1 MEDANRVARCP
12 EPTYASGMPS
22 PFPGMDP
29 YLEGAEWASVYVE
42 LSAEIARQLAPKVR
56 PHYVVRTMRRF
67 VVDGD
72 DAIAIADI
80 NPDIAVARPPTPEPQ
95 PHPSAE
101 GADPRQ
107 PASTAVTAALPLRIT
122 APMPVRVPHVTVE
135 IRDVASHGLV
145 TAIEVLSPANK
156 RGMGHRQYLARRQRL
171 LLSSAHLIEI
181 DLLRSGQRPP
191 MDAPLPPAPYFVF
204 VSRAEDRP
212 VIDVWPIGLDTP
224 LPIVPV
230 PLLAGDPDATLDL
243 QQAFDAVYDG
253 MGYDLSTDYGRPP
266 DVPLAGADAAWAA
279 ERLRARRP

>member
-1 MEDANRVARCP
+1 
-12 EPTYASGMPS
+12 MPS

-29 YLEGAEWASVYVE
+29 YLEGAEWASVHVE

-56 PHYVVRTMRRF
+56 PRYVVRTMRRF

-72 DAIAIADI
+72 DAIAIADVY
-80 NPDIAVARPPTPEPQ
+80 PDIAVARSPSPVPRPRPT
-95 PHPSAE
+95 AE
-101 GADPRQ
+101 GTDPRQ
-107 PASTAVTAALPLRIT
+107 PPSTTVTTPLPLRIS

-135 IRDVASHGLV
+135 IRDVASRGLV

-156 RGMGHRQYLARRQRL
+156 RGLGHRQYLARRQRL
-171 LLSSAHLIEI
+171 LLSSAHVIEI
-181 DLLRSGQRPP
+181 DLLRSGKRPP

-212 VIDVWPIGLDTP
+212 VIDVWPIGLDMALP
-224 LPIVPV
+224 LIPV

-253 MGYDLSTDYGRPP
+253 MGYDLSVDYGRPP
-266 DVPLAGADAAWAA
+266 DVPLAGADAAWAE
-279 ERLRARRP
+279 ERLHAQRS